1 MEWITALGGFSLGL
15 LSSYL
20 ILRIQRS
27 WKAKDDNEYNKKVIE
42 SLISEIEEGINRAK
56 TMGELNSK
64 SKVSF
69 SRIYTMLWESTNQ
82 RLAGTLGNAEI
93 LTLLHRIY
101 YRFDLINFNCEIDRP
116 GAGGAFA
123 KQYLNE
129 LQENLSN
136 LKVLLRKA

>member
-1 MEWITALGGFSLGL
+1 MEWITALGGFALGL

-27 WKAKDDNEYNKKVIE
+27 WKAKDDNAYNKKVIE
-42 SLISEIEEGINRAK
+42 SLISEIEEGIDRAQ
-56 TMGELNSK
+56 TMGDLNSQG
-64 SKVSF
+64 KVSF

-116 GAGGAFA
+116 GSGGAFA
-123 KQYLNE
+123 KQYLTE
-129 LQENLSN
+129 MQENLSN
-136 LKVLLRKA
+136 LKVLLRNS